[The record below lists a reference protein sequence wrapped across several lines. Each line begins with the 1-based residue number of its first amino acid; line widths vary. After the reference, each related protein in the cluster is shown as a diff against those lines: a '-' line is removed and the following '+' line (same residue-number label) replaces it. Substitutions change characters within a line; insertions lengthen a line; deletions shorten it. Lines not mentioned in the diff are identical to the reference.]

1 MSRVR
6 LISICELL
14 ENDQGNPTKFLIPS
28 YQRGYRWKKLQVRQL
43 LDDIWEFIRN
53 PQGPFYC
60 LQPLVVKKTEHDCD
74 FEVVD
79 GQQRLTTIRL
89 ILSLL
94 KIQLHALEKQPFEIR
109 FETRKTESFLNE
121 IDKSKADK
129 TIDNYYI
136 YEAHGE
142 IIEWFKLRDSGHKLE
157 FLQHLLHDDS
167 RLNVRVIWYELSSSD
182 DPVQAFTRLNIG
194 KIPLTNDELIR
205 ATFLKSS
212 QTDDADTKIFQT
224 NLAIEWE
231 RFESELQNDEFWYF
245 LNNHR
250 HVSDNRIGFLF
261 SLVLNFDPQ
270 ETIDRD
276 PYSLFYDFHHRIQD
290 NPNKLSDEWKR
301 IREVFF
307 TLQEWF
313 VDKRLF
319 HMIGFLIHQEYQIN
333 DILNWSENARKSE
346 FDRTLVEVIFAKVFG
361 GKPLSDFDESAL
373 LMELDEQI
381 SDIEYREKSKVGLIL
396 LLFNLV
402 TLIENTD
409 STTRF
414 SFDKFKKEN
423 WDIEH
428 VRSIASARLGGHK
441 TRVEWLTLCLDYLNA
456 TNRKFDD
463 PTDIIKAR
471 IEKFIEMPNTAPKS
485 VNSDIVFERLY
496 DEIRNLFRE
505 SDREEGSDDSIGNLV
520 LLDRNT
526 NRAYKNAVFA
536 VKRSYIL
543 SLDVHG
549 TFVPLCTR
557 NVFLKCYSKNPDE
570 IMFWSED
577 DERDYQVKMVETL
590 FNFFTKTTN

>member
-6 LISICELL
+6 LTSICELL

-28 YQRGYRWKKLQVRQL
+28 YQRGYRWKNLQVRQL

-94 KIQLHALEKQPFEIR
+94 KIQLDALEKQPFEIR
-109 FETRKTESFLNE
+109 FETRKTESFLNN
-121 IDKSKADK
+121 IDPSKAEE
-129 TIDNYYI
+129 TIDNFYI
-136 YEAHGE
+136 YEAHRE
-142 IIEWFKLRDSGHKLE
+142 IEKWFKRYSGYKLE
-157 FLQHLLHDDS
+157 FLQHLLHDDE

-261 SLVLNFDPQ
+261 SLVLNFDPR
-270 ETIDRD
+270 ETINQD
-276 PYSLFYDFHHRIQD
+276 PYLLFYAFHDHIQN
-290 NPNKLSDEWKR
+290 NPNKLRDEWKR

-307 TLQEWF
+307 TLQEWY

-319 HMIGFLIHQEYQIN
+319 HMIGFLIQQGHQIKN
-333 DILNWSENARKSE
+333 ILTWSENARKSE
-346 FDRTLVEVIFAKVFG
+346 FDRTLVEQIFAKIFG
-361 GKPLSDFDESAL
+361 GKLLSDFDESEL
-373 LMELDEQI
+373 RMELDEQI
-381 SDIEYREKSKVGLIL
+381 SEIAFSQKEKVRSIL
-396 LLFNLV
+396 LLFNLA
-402 TLIENTD
+402 TLIENKD

-414 SFDKFKKEN
+414 SFDKFKKEK

-428 VRSIASARLGGHK
+428 VRSIASARPERHGM
-441 TRVEWLTLCLDYLNA
+441 RIQWLTPCLNYLKA
-456 TNRKFDD
+456 TNQHSDYQD
-463 PTDIIKAR
+463 QIKD
-471 IEKFIEMPNTAPKS
+471 FIEMPNKGPES
-485 VNSDIVFERLY
+485 VNSHAVFEKLY
-496 DEIRNLFRE
+496 EEIRSLFHE
-505 SDREEGSDDSIGNLV
+505 TDRTEASDDSIGNLV
-520 LLDRNT
+520 LLDRRT
-526 NRAYKNAVFA
+526 NRAYKNAMFA

-543 SLDVHG
+543 SVDGHG

-557 NVFLKCYSKNPDE
+557 NVFLKCYSKSPDE
-570 IMFWSED
+570 IMFWNED
-577 DERDYQVKMVETL
+577 DEIDYQNEIIDTL
-590 FNFFTKTTN
+590 FNFFTETTS